1 MEFINQDVIGW
12 IGNILLAICCVPQ
25 ALKAHRNGHSR
36 GISYL
41 FIITWFIGEL
51 CAFYYHLYTS
61 DKYPQIFNYIVNIC
75 GTSVILWY
83 RIFERKID
91 GQS

>member
-25 ALKAHRNGHSR
+25 ALKARRNGHSR

-41 FIITWFIGEL
+41 FIIAWFIGEL
-51 CAFYYHLYTS
+51 CAFSYHLYTS
-61 DKYPQIFNYIVNIC
+61 NKYPQILNYIVNIC

-83 RIFERKID
+83 RIFERKSD